1 MLSGLVLLDGGIGSI
16 CSWEESTWALVE
28 LNDSITI
35 RDKVNASA
43 ISMYNKIKF
52 LFIFINHI

>member
-1 MLSGLVLLDGGIGSI
+1 MLSGLVLLDDGIGSI
-16 CSWEESTWALVE
+16 CSWEESTWAIVE

-35 RDKVNASA
+35 RDKVNVTA

-52 LFIFINHI
+52 VFIFINDI